1 MTATLIARL
10 NMAPRARSKRNFVC
24 GSAANGISGIV
35 IIAMVKNSIL
45 AMSISIPARTSRMN
59 MMTRQRMVNSPE
71 IGDQIEN
78 ASCAAPYPVVNI
90 VTAFAMSE
98 PEPIPSL

>member
-1 MTATLIARL
+1 
-10 NMAPRARSKRNFVC
+10 
-24 GSAANGISGIV
+24 
-35 IIAMVKNSIL
+35 
-45 AMSISIPARTSRMN
+45 MN